1 MAATPEVL
9 FELDDSDATIGI
21 LIGQGNKGT
30 SFTSFDRH
38 FRHDRNAGTSGNH
51 CQDGCELAALKHD
64 VGLQLGAAAHG
75 KSAVAK
81 AVAILEQKKRIVLN
95 LL

>member
-64 VGLQLGAAAHG
+64 VGLQLGAAAHPQLD
-75 KSAVAK
+75 SQPQVCS
-81 AVAILEQKKRIVLN
+81 Q
-95 LL
+95 LLHELQPPQ